1 MKAAFRW
8 LVFVGCVLLFVPG
21 PFGKTFSG
29 VERYGYLADIMPGD
43 WLATNIWLDST
54 DCTLQRG
61 VWLAVCENGRMI
73 PISERAL
80 ADDPGHAL
88 LLEAWSAATGRRAT
102 LVDAARLNTLLNV
115 VGLVTLAG
123 LLFQLRAWLAA
134 LALLVLGP
142 SEYLFWMGTSPHW
155 SYIGVVSLAAVLPIA
170 VLAKAEGV
178 LEPRS
183 AAVWIGAGLFFLA
196 VAALVRESIGIMG
209 FLIALAALG
218 WSGIKAPRTMA
229 KVVGLLFV
237 AGVALLA
244 FTAPRWTVAA
254 RDAAFDVAPAERLQR
269 HGLTHTLYLG
279 LGFIENKFG
288 IRYDDAYGEEV
299 ARRWGEANGR
309 EIVAYSPEY
318 FRLMGTLYRELLL
331 KDPLEVARIYAEK
344 IWIMLERPTI
354 YPGPAL
360 GIVLAIAVLH
370 FLMASFLGTW
380 RRIGF
385 VQGFVVEAVAL
396 CFLGLFVAQAMV
408 ALPSHM
414 YAVPVTAFVLVL
426 LGIFVESVLRALWAG
441 MNKPA
446 PG

>member
-1 MKAAFRW
+1 MKSAAQW
-8 LVFVGCVLLFVPG
+8 IVFVVCVLLFVPG
-21 PFGKTFSG
+21 PFNKTFSE

-88 LLEAWSAATGRRAT
+88 LLEMWSAATGRRAT
-102 LVDAARLNTLLNV
+102 LVDAARLSTLLNV

-123 LLFQLRAWLAA
+123 LLFQLRAWLASV
-134 LALLVLGP
+134 ALLVLGP
-142 SEYLFWMGTSPHW
+142 AEYLFWMGTSPHW
-155 SYIGVVSLAAVLPIA
+155 SYIGVVSLAAVLP
-170 VLAKAEGV
+170 LALLAQAEGL
-178 LEPRS
+178 LERRA
-183 AAVWIGAGLFFLA
+183 AAVWIGTGLFFLA

-209 FLIALAALG
+209 FVLALVSLG
-218 WSGIKAPRTMA
+218 WSGIKAPRSMA
-229 KVVGLLFV
+229 KTVGLLFI

-244 FTAPRWTVAA
+244 FAAPRWTVAA
-254 RDAAFDVAPAERLQR
+254 RDAAFDMVPAERLQR

-299 ARRWGEANGR
+299 ARRWGEAHGR

-318 FRLMGTLYRELLL
+318 FSLMGTLYRELLFQ
-331 KDPLEVARIYAEK
+331 DPLEVARIYAEK
-344 IWIMLERPTI
+344 IWIMLARPTI

-360 GIVLAIAVLH
+360 WVVLAIGLVH
-370 FLMASFLGTW
+370 FLAATALGTW

-396 CFLGLFVAQAMV
+396 GFLGLFVAQAMV

-426 LGIFVESVLRALWAG
+426 LGIFVESVLRALWAS